1 MIKERIEKELIGA
14 LKKKDEIKVSTLRML
29 KADLQNLTI
38 QKKEDLKNESIIKII
53 QKQVKQRKDS
63 IEQFK
68 KGKRDDLAAKE
79 EKELTI
85 LESFLPKML
94 SEEEL
99 AKIIKDVIAELGA
112 TTKKE
117 MGGVI
122 KEVIAKAQGRADG
135 KTVSQLVSGLLK

>member
-14 LKKKDEIKVSTLRML
+14 LKEKDEIKVSTLRML

-99 AKIIKDVIAELGA
+99 AKIVKDVIAELGA
-112 TTKKE
+112 TTQKE

>member
-1 MIKERIEKELIGA
+1 MIRERIEKELKEA
-14 LKKKDEIKVSTLRML
+14 LKEKNETKVSTLRML
-29 KADLQNLTI
+29 KADLQNLAI
-38 QKKEDLKNESIIKII
+38 QKKEELKDDSIIKVI

-68 KGKRDDLAAKE
+68 KGNRDDLAAKE

-99 AKIIKDVIAELGA
+99 TKIVKDVIAELGA
-112 TTKKE
+112 ATKKE

-122 KEVIAKAQGRADG
+122 REVIAKAQGRADG

>member
-1 MIKERIEKELIGA
+1 VIRERIEKELKEA
-14 LKKKDEIKVSTLRML
+14 LKEKNDVKVSTLRML
-29 KADLQNLTI
+29 KADLQNLAI
-38 QKKEDLKNESIIKII
+38 QKKEELKDENTIKVI

-68 KGKRDDLAAKE
+68 KGDRDDLAAKE
-79 EKELTI
+79 EKELAI

-99 AKIIKDVIAELGA
+99 TKIVKDVIAELGA

-122 KEVIAKAQGRADG
+122 KEVMAKAQGRVDG
-135 KTVSQLVSGLLK
+135 RAVSQLVSDLLK